1 MVART
6 TPMATAVAAMTGSP
20 PTFER
25 IIESKVG
32 GVVTIVAGV
41 AENSDA
47 VGSVTAVQNAA
58 TPRQKKPS
66 DRRVS
71 SGPAGG
77 GEGSGGVDEGRAF
90 A

>member
-25 IIESKVG
+25 ITESKVG
-32 GVVTIVAGV
+32 GVTIVAGV

>member
-1 MVART
+1 
-6 TPMATAVAAMTGSP
+6 MATAVAAMTGSP

-25 IIESKVG
+25 ITESKVG
-32 GVVTIVAGV
+32 GVTIVAGV